1 MSKENEELHR
11 AFNLLLEAIS
21 NLEVGGWQAGFEA
34 GASAPPTVKE
44 PAKRVE
50 PAARATPPVAAAKGT
65 AKDPNPDWEDVP
77 FNLVPITPLSRAP
90 RFAQVV
96 GSPPSS
102 SSLAGPSRPVIGS
115 AAAAAAMAGRGPAG
129 GQGGNG

>member
-11 AFNLLLEAIS
+11 AFDLLLEAIS

-34 GASAPPTVKE
+34 AASAPSTVKE

-50 PAARATPPVAAAKGT
+50 PAIRAALPSAVAKGK

-77 FNLVPITPLSRAP
+77 FNPVPITPLSRAP

-102 SSLAGPSRPVIGS
+102 SSLAGPSCPVIG
-115 AAAAAAMAGRGPAG
+115 AVAAAAMP
-129 GQGGNG
+129 QQ